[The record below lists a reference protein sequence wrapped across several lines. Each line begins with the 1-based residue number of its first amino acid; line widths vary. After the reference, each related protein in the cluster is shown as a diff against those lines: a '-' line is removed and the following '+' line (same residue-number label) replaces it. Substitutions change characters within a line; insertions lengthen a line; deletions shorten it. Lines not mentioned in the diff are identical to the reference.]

1 MIFQLSA
8 SKHLVPRASGL
19 LPKSRGA
26 EGGLLLLVSLLL
38 LGLQQEGT
46 ATPREEALPINK

>member
-1 MIFQLSA
+1 MIFWLSA

-26 EGGLLLLVSLLL
+26 EGGLLVLVSLLL

>member
-1 MIFQLSA
+1 MIFWLSA
-8 SKHLVPRASGL
+8 SKRLVLRASGL

-26 EGGLLLLVSLLL
+26 EGGLLVLVSLLL

>member
-1 MIFQLSA
+1 MIFRLSA
-8 SKHLVPRASGL
+8 SKHLMLRASGL

-26 EGGLLLLVSLLL
+26 EWGLLVLVSLLL

-46 ATPREEALPINK
+46 ATPREEVLPINK